1 MKKLIAL
8 LVVLTM
14 LLGLAACGTTTE
26 DPAPAPA
33 DTPADSAP
41 AETTPDAPAEPEKT
55 EEPAE
60 TGSGDAE
67 PAASGSKGTIAV
79 VCYVT
84 SAPYFSSGEAAAIA
98 AGEALGYDVIWT
110 GTSEVDTAGLIS
122 VVENLI
128 SQGVDGICLASG
140 DTSSMVPICQEAM
153 SKGIK
158 VVTFDLDI
166 EPEGRDAY
174 AGLDDLSELAV
185 PQVESIVASIGEEGD
200 VAVVTGVLTNELLQ
214 KRIER
219 MYSYAEEKYP
229 GLNFVTVEG
238 TNEDSEA
245 AYTAA
250 MNIMTA
256 YPDVDA
262 IVSNVSTALGPIATA
277 IEDAGMIGQVY
288 ACGQSSP
295 NLAKPG
301 MASGACVS
309 AILWDTAK
317 WQEWAVRIC
326 ASLIEGTEYEV
337 GSCGID
343 GFPQGEYVGDDV
355 FYFYETFSFTPD
367 NINDFDF

>member
-1 MKKLIAL
+1 M
-8 LVVLTM
+8 
-14 LLGLAACGTTTE
+14 
-26 DPAPAPA
+26 
-33 DTPADSAP
+33 
-41 AETTPDAPAEPEKT
+41 
-55 EEPAE
+55 
-60 TGSGDAE
+60 
-67 PAASGSKGTIAV
+67 
-79 VCYVT
+79 
-84 SAPYFSSGEAAAIA
+84 
-98 AGEALGYDVIWT
+98 IWT

-140 DTSSMVPICQEAM
+140 DTTSMVPICQEAM

-166 EPEGRDAY
+166 DPEGRDAY

-219 MYSYAEEKYP
+219 MYSYAAEKYP
-229 GLNFVTVEG
+229 GLNFLTVEG

-256 YPDVDA
+256 YPEVDA
-262 IVSNVSTALGPIATA
+262 IVSNVSTALGPICTA
-277 IEDAGMIGQVY
+277 IEDAGMIGKVY
-288 ACGQSSP
+288 GCGQTTP

-309 AILWDTAK
+309 GILWDTAK
-317 WQEWAVRIC
+317 WQEWAVTIC
-326 ASLIEGTEYEV
+326 ANLIEGKEFEV
-337 GSCGID
+337 GNCGID
-343 GFPQGEYVGDDV
+343 GFDKGEYVGDGV
-355 FYFYETFSFTPD
+355 FYYYETFAFTPD

>member
-8 LVVLTM
+8 LMVLAM
-14 LLGLAACGTTTE
+14 VFGLVACASTTT
-26 DPAPAPA
+26 DPAPA
-33 DTPADSAP
+33 DTSTPAA
-41 AETTPDAPAEPEKT
+41 TT
-55 EEPAE
+55 EPATSNDAAADTNTDTE
-60 TGSGDAE
+60 T
-67 PAASGSKGTIAV
+67 PAATGDKKGTIAV

-84 SAPYFSSGEAAAIA
+84 SAPYFSSGEKAAIA

-140 DTSSMVPICQEAM
+140 DTTSMVPICQEAM
-153 SKGIK
+153 NKGIK
-158 VVTFDLDI
+158 IVTFDLDI
-166 EPEGRDAY
+166 EADGRDAY
-174 AGLDDLSELAV
+174 AGLDDLAELAI

-219 MYSYAEEKYP
+219 MKSYAAEKYP

-238 TNEDSEA
+238 MNEDSEA

-256 YPDVDA
+256 YPNVTA
-262 IVSNVSTALGPIATA
+262 IVSNVSTALGPICTA
-277 IEDAGMIGQVY
+277 IEDAGKIGQVY
-288 ACGQSSP
+288 GCGQTTP

-309 AILWDTAK
+309 GVLWDTAK
-317 WQEWAVRIC
+317 WQEWSVTIC
-326 ASLIEGTEYEV
+326 AKLIEGTEFEV
-337 GSCGID
+337 GNCNID
-343 GFPQGEYVGDDV
+343 GFPEGEYIGDGV
-355 FYFYETFSFTPD
+355 FYYYETYEFTPD
-367 NINDFDF
+367 NINNFDF